1 MKTFLL
7 LLVLTDIQGNET
19 IQKVSDYTY
28 NSKLECITDKAQYKE
43 HDNLKFF
50 CAGELK
56 KDYNIPMNESI
67 VYYDE
72 LNNAFYGVK

>member
-7 LLVLTDIQGNET
+7 LLVLTDIEGNET
-19 IQKVSDYTY
+19 IQKVTDYTY
-28 NSKLECITDKAQYKE
+28 STKLECIADKAQYKE
-43 HDNLKFF
+43 HDNLKFY

-56 KDYNIPMNESI
+56 KGYDIPMNESI